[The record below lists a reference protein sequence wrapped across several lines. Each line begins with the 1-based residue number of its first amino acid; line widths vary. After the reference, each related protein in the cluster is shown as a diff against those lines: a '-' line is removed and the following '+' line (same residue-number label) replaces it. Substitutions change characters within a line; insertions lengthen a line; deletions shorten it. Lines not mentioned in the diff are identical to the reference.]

1 MPPDDAVQLQRS
13 GADEIQVSSHG
24 SRQLENA
31 PASIDMLPMIRAA
44 VRPDVPQFLDGEL
57 RFGED
62 VLKTLNAGAN
72 FAFFGRSFQFAMAAA
87 GAAGLEQLWSV
98 FTQKLLPA
106 IARTGCGHF
115 DLSTRC
121 HPK

>member
-13 GADEIQVSSHG
+13 GADAIQVSSLG
-24 SRQLENA
+24 WGQLENA
-31 PASIDMLPMIRAA
+31 PASIDMLRLIRTT

-62 VLKTLNAGAN
+62 ALKALNAGAN
-72 FAFFGRSFQFAMAAA
+72 FAFFGRSFKFAMAAA

-106 IARTGCGHF
+106 IARTGCGQF
-115 DLSTRC
+115 DLSPRC